1 MNWEAFLKENG
12 IRITNGR
19 ILILKIIESS
29 TKGLTAEQIY
39 EMCKDKNGNLNLST
53 IYRSVELFE
62 EKGIVKKINI
72 DGVAIYLLR
81 KEDHKHMHI
90 LKCDKCDKSV
100 EIRCP
105 MEEVE
110 EAIKVQVGFS
120 LTEHKLELKG
130 ICDQCKKSG

>member
-12 IRITNGR
+12 IRITHGR
-19 ILILKIIESS
+19 VLILKIIESS

-39 EMCKDKNGNLNLST
+39 EMCKDKNENLNLST
-53 IYRSVELFE
+53 VYRSVELFE
-62 EKGIVKKINI
+62 EKGIVKKKSI
-72 DGVAIYLLR
+72 DGVAIYLLI
-81 KEDHKHMHI
+81 KESHKHMHI
-90 LKCDKCDKSV
+90 LKCDRCEKSV

-130 ICDQCKKSG
+130 ICDECKKSD

>member
-1 MNWEAFLKENG
+1 MNWEVFLKENG

-39 EMCKDKNGNLNLST
+39 EMCKDKNENLNLST

-72 DGVAIYLLR
+72 DG
-81 KEDHKHMHI
+81 E
-90 LKCDKCDKSV
+90 
-100 EIRCP
+100 
-105 MEEVE
+105 
-110 EAIKVQVGFS
+110 
-120 LTEHKLELKG
+120 
-130 ICDQCKKSG
+130 